1 MAITRRTTRSIT
13 AAQEE
18 AGSVSPATLAHSR
31 DVSEKMLSAAES
43 SRKRGTEK
51 AASGQGPLK
60 KAKAAAFQGWVA
72 WKDGDGNEFL
82 AERPVRIKDKA
93 GSKAQDPE
101 SDQEDDVTIL
111 KVTSVNGKDSL
122 HASMSYSAAR
132 I

>member
-1 MAITRRTTRSIT
+1 MAITRSTTRSIT

-18 AGSVSPATLAHSR
+18 AGSVSPSTLAHSR

-51 AASGQGPLK
+51 AESGQGPLK
-60 KAKAAAFQGWVA
+60 KAKAAASQGWVA

-82 AERPVRIKDKA
+82 AERPVQIKDEA
-93 GSKAQDPE
+93 GSEERDPE
-101 SDQEDDVTIL
+101 SDEEDDVTIL
-111 KVTSVNGKDSL
+111 KVTSVNGEDSL
-122 HASMSYSAAR
+122 HASMSNSAAR